1 MSLKK
6 TNLHIGLVVKLI
18 CCFRGIIARRIV
30 RRRIGVGVE
39 SLAGH
44 SRRIKRRRI
53 FPVVPVIGGVLLLWL
68 LIRLESIRVV
78 EVGLSDLLQTVG
90 GGNPSGVRWRRRRGL
105 KVCVNDER
113 QGKMIGYYM
122 HQWVYESVTKKFN
135 VCMYGVLLLN
145 F

>member
-53 FPVVPVIGGVLLLWL
+53 FPVVPVIGVLLLWL

-78 EVGLSDLLQTVG
+78 IVGLGDLLWTVG
-90 GGNPSGVRWRRRRGL
+90 GSNPSGLRWRRRR
-105 KVCVNDER
+105 R
-113 QGKMIGYYM
+113 IGGRVVD
-122 HQWVYESVTKKFN
+122 WLLEGNCWSIGVESSSR
-135 VCMYGVLLLN
+135 LDLE
-145 F
+145 